1 MKQKNQILWYA
12 ALASLIAFVLWTVL
26 LCTVDVQPIGPQGS
40 YVGLATLNGAVHSF
54 FEVNMLLYTVTDWFA
69 LVPLAVVCSF
79 ALLGVCQWVRRKR
92 LRLVDRNVLVLGVF
106 YLVVM
111 AVFLLFEIFA
121 INYRPVLIDGVPEA
135 SYPSSTTML
144 VLCVMPTAMIVL
156 GRRIRHTALR
166 VSLLSVMGVF
176 TAFMLIGRVISAV
189 HWLTDIVGGMLLSG
203 GLVSLYRAVL
213 SRVEE

>member
-40 YVGLATLNGAVHSF
+40 YVGLATLNEAVHSF

-121 INYRPVLIDGVPEA
+121 INYRPVLIDGVLEA

-144 VLCVMPTAMIVL
+144 VACVMPTALMQLRTHVRSRLLLRCMRGLTAAFVAFMIVA
-156 GRRIRHTALR
+156 R
-166 VSLLSVMGVF
+166 LLSG
-176 TAFMLIGRVISAV
+176 V
-189 HWLTDIVGGMLLSG
+189 HWLTDIIGAGLIST
-203 GLVSLYRAVL
+203 GLVLLYRAL
-213 SRVEE
+213 TER

>member
-92 LRLVDRNVLVLGVF
+92 LRLVDRSVLVLGVF

-121 INYRPVLIDGVPEA
+121 INYRPVLIDGALEA

-144 VLCVMPTAMIVL
+144 VACVMPTALMQLRTHVRSRLLLRCMRVLTAAFVAFMIAA
-156 GRRIRHTALR
+156 R
-166 VSLLSVMGVF
+166 LLSG
-176 TAFMLIGRVISAV
+176 V
-189 HWLTDIVGGMLLSG
+189 HWLTDIIGAGLIST
-203 GLVSLYRAVL
+203 GLVLLYRAL
-213 SRVEE
+213 TER